1 MAGQQSSMRITG
13 KRSIEQL
20 RIGRWQC
27 LSFTMGSI
35 SQWFLTLL
43 ERLKHCRDRLR
54 CPECWRM
61 ASPATCA
68 KGRYLLGTE
77 QFACDQ
83 CGETSVAAAWRLRAI
98 VNAGVRQRS
107 SSKNTYTAR

>member
-1 MAGQQSSMRITG
+1 
-13 KRSIEQL
+13 
-20 RIGRWQC
+20 
-27 LSFTMGSI
+27 
-35 SQWFLTLL
+35 
-43 ERLKHCRDRLR
+43 
-54 CPECWRM
+54 M

-83 CGETSVAAAWRLRAI
+83 CGETSVAAAWRLRAT